1 MEIGNQNN
9 QPALNKNNN
18 NNNNDIKKVQLN
30 KKVSNKIAP
39 KVISSNNSNKKV
51 VGLKS
56 NKKSIKSKNIIVN
69 KNDISQNKLEKI
81 NESNEINNGNND
93 SNNEIKK
100 LKEELK
106 VVKEKNNLLSNE
118 NTKLKKTIE
127 EKDSEIK
134 KLKKQ
139 NNSLQKDNDKIK
151 LENKNLT
158 ANNKK
163 LEKEKNESNGTII
176 KITKANPFI
185 LYESPTLVGLENIG
199 GKCFINSTLQCLSQT
214 KDLTKYF
221 LNKKNEDRIINN
233 NIASKN
239 KNDSQLA
246 PVYLELIQ
254 KLWKING
261 EKKYSPNKFNETL
274 YNISSI
280 FQNAKA
286 VGPKDLVVFILE
298 QLHKELK
305 KVNNND
311 NSNNSEVINQYD
323 ELSALNYF
331 INDLKNNSSVI
342 SDIFFGVNETNTIC
356 LNCKNI
362 YNQQGLNSPICYGFG
377 TFYFLSFPLEEIKNM
392 KLSKCFN
399 QSTYFNV
406 LSLNDCFCY
415 NQKSE
420 YFTGENRNFCNVCKL
435 YYDSNFYSK
444 IYVSPNVLIL
454 ILDRGIENISDIKI
468 FFTETIDISQFVIKN
483 NTPQLIYNLYG
494 VVSEVNQSGPSQH
507 FIASCK
513 NPIDNKWYKYDDAVV
528 TPISDVQREVI
539 GFGDPYILFY
549 QKNN

>member
-1 MEIGNQNN
+1 MEIENQNN
-9 QPALNKNNN
+9 QPTLNKTNN
-18 NNNNDIKKVQLN
+18 NNNNDINKVQLN
-30 KKVSNKIAP
+30 NKVSIKKAP

-406 LSLNDCFCY
+406 LSLNDCFYY

-420 YFTGENRNFCNVCKL
+420 YFTGENQNFCNVCKL